1 MASLPPLAIYR
12 PYQNSAPR
20 APQTGSTEDYEISTG
35 LRDQT
40 PGVNGQ
46 DPFDS
51 VDVAR
56 PQAELEGPPPY
67 SPSSLDNIH
76 GPRPYPD
83 IGRIVPGDCSLRS
96 YPDPTSPDSS
106 PADVRRSER
115 LARAGENSSPRLFL
129 PIVLPQTTRAFRGI
143 FYSPFVRAYAPML
156 AEYGISRSDVLT
168 FIDELNEHWVANPAL
183 DGVGLVGTIMGQ
195 FHGLP
200 VVQLVGTGVEIGS
213 GVSSA
218 ATSIARSKMYFKA
231 INTKLFHLVGLHAQT
246 CSTKEMLAK
255 IGHSGEELKLAPV
268 EMADQLG
275 GSAIVDES
283 GHSSTLAVA
292 EDSRM
297 RRMKAL
303 EGYAAP
309 LDFNVPETVA
319 PRNLLKKMG
328 HAHAEHMVKKQTKRE
343 VRKRAEDADDRDKK
357 TIKADK
363 ETRRALERVEEAEEK
378 VIKERART
386 DQRFEKYSDKPKEQ
400 DREIDKEQQ
409 KWDRELKK
417 QSQKSAKDVA
427 KPKDREEEATQKIQW
442 VVITR

>member
-1 MASLPPLAIYR
+1 MASLPHLAIYR

-20 APQTGSTEDYEISTG
+20 APQTGSTEDYEIPTG

-40 PGVNGQ
+40 PGVNSQ

-106 PADVRRSER
+106 PADTIS
-115 LARAGENSSPRLFL
+115 
-129 PIVLPQTTRAFRGI
+129 T
-143 FYSPFVRAYAPML
+143 YSPAANEKSFPRL
-156 AEYGISRSDVLT
+156 AEYGISRSDFLT

-183 DGVGLVGTIMGQ
+183 DGVRLVGTIMGQ

-200 VVQLVGTGVEIGS
+200 VVQLVGTGVEIGA

-378 VIKERART
+378 GQDRVRKE
-386 DQRFEKYSDKPKEQ
+386 FEKEEKRLIK
-400 DREIDKEQQ
+400 EIDKEQQ
-409 KWDRELKK
+409 KCDRELKK

-442 VVITR
+442 VVITRWFGEVGEDAGSDDAPS